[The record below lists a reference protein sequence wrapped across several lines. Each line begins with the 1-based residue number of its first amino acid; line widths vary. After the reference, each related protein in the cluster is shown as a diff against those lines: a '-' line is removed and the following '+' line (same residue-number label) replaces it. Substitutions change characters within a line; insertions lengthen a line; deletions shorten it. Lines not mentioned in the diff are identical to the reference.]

1 MRPLLGRGAHEL
13 RSLLDY
19 RRLPALVIKETT
31 AAAVWTTRSKVRS
44 KVWAVHRHRLWH
56 IRRMTKP
63 ATYVAD
69 LHGLDLLV
77 RYQQNVHWLFINWE
91 ANAPRE
97 QNDNDEERK
106 N

>member
-1 MRPLLGRGAHEL
+1 
-13 RSLLDY
+13 
-19 RRLPALVIKETT
+19 VIKETT

-44 KVWAVHRHRLWH
+44 KVWAVHRLWH

-77 RYQQNVHWLFINWE
+77 RYQNVHWLFINWK
-91 ANAPRE
+91 ANAPGE
-97 QNDNDEERK
+97 QNDEERK